1 MSLKTWTDNH
11 LKGDPVIWAIIF
23 LLSIISIAVVYS
35 AIGSLAHMRQG
46 GNTEYYLIKHSLLV
60 FIGLVLMWLA
70 HKVNYKY
77 YSSLS
82 KLALYISLP
91 LLLLTFLIGSNVNDA
106 QGRWLSIFGL
116 SFQPS
121 DFAKLALITRL
132 ASMLARRQAN
142 IDDFKES
149 FIPIVLWS
157 GGICGVIALSNLSTA
172 VMLFATCLL
181 IMFIGR
187 VPVKFIG
194 MLILTGVVCVTIG
207 LWAGSRLETMKK
219 RIETF
224 LSPDEIS
231 FQAKQGYIAMAS
243 GGITGAGPGQSIHA
257 DFLPHAYSDFIYA
270 VIIEEYGLI
279 GGIVV
284 LILYLALL
292 YRGMLIVAR
301 SDRAFGGLLSAGLTF
316 ALVIQAMINMGVA
329 VGLGPVTG
337 QPLPLLSMGGTSML
351 FTGISLG
358 IILSV
363 SRGDISE
370 NENEIRNGIRN
381 TASEESDN

>member
-1 MSLKTWTDNH
+1 MSLKAWTDRN
-11 LKGDPVIWAIIF
+11 LKGDPVIWGIIF

-35 AIGSLAHMRQG
+35 AIGSLAYMRMG
-46 GNTEYYLIKHSLLV
+46 GNTEYYLIKHSVLV
-60 FIGLVLMWLA
+60 FAGLVLMWLA
-70 HKVNYKY
+70 HKINYKY
-77 YSSLS
+77 YSAIS
-82 KLALYISLP
+82 KVALWASLP
-91 LLLLTFLIGSNVNDA
+91 LLILTFFLGSNINEA
-106 QGRWLSIFGL
+106 QGRWITIPLL
-116 SFQPS
+116 NQSFQPS
-121 DFAKLALITRL
+121 DFAKLALIMRL
-132 ASMLARRQAN
+132 ASMLAKRQAN

-157 GGICGVIALSNLSTA
+157 GAICGVIALSNLSTA

-187 VPVKFIG
+187 VPMKFIG
-194 MLILTGVVCVTIG
+194 LLIIVGMLCVTAG
-207 LWAGSRLETMKK
+207 LAAGSRLGTMIK
-219 RIETF
+219 RVSDFAT
-224 LSPDEIS
+224 PGEIP
-231 FQAKQGYIAMAS
+231 FQLQQGYIAIAA
-243 GGITGAGPGQSIHA
+243 GGVAGQGPGQSVHA

-270 VIIEEYGLI
+270 VIIEEYGMI

-284 LILYLALL
+284 LLLYLALL

-316 ALVIQAMINMGVA
+316 SLVIQAMINMGVA

-337 QPLPLLSMGGTSML
+337 QPLPLISMGGTSML

-370 NENEIRNGIRN
+370 NNLENNNVRSS
-381 TASEESDN
+381 SEESDN